1 MNDTDFDPLTET
13 KHKRLKLDWTISV
26 GNIITLA
33 GLFFAVIAAWN
44 VMDKRVLVLEE
55 AKSSQMRRDDAQD
68 AATVDRL
75 RDIKEAIK
83 DVKDGVNEL
92 RREQAQRSKP

>member
-1 MNDTDFDPLTET
+1 MSSTDFDPTTES
-13 KHKRLKLDWTISV
+13 KHKRLRLDWTISI
-26 GNIITLA
+26 GNLLTIA

-44 VMDKRVLVLEE
+44 VMDKRVAVLEE
-55 AKSSQMRRDDAQD
+55 ARSTQMRRDDAQD
-68 AATVDRL
+68 AATIDRL

-92 RREQAQRSKP
+92 RREQAIRSK